1 MIKFRYLPTTPIT
14 PITLITLITL
24 STLLTILTPPS
35 YAHAHKK
42 ETKGLQSLTLNDSFQ
57 DGWKVGW
64 KAGWRQVNGQYS
76 FPSFPPFPP
85 FPNFGEDN
93 FQGGYNAGFLA
104 GIAAAGG

>member
-1 MIKFRYLPTTPIT
+1 MMKYAILLFG
-14 PITLITLITL
+14 LIG
-24 STLLTILTPPS
+24 ILNPLS
-35 YAHAHKK
+35 YADTIPSQKDRCIVMGDAF
-42 ETKGLQSLTLNDSFQ
+42 N

-76 FPSFPPFPP
+76 YPSFPPFPP

-104 GIAAAGG
+104 GIEAAGGLR